1 MSTMTTQRII
11 VRTLVKKQLADL
23 ITPVSLFL
31 KVRDHYTQPVLLE
44 SNDFSSAEECFSF
57 IGLQSIA
64 SFMVKNEVITTQ
76 LPGEAAQIAEVVD
89 VNTVPQAL
97 QQFVQQ
103 FDVQQDTPFP
113 VFNGLFGHVS
123 FEGVQYFDTLEFD
136 PAKRKIDIP
145 EVRFSL
151 HRFIIAINH
160 FKNELYLLENL
171 LPGDVSEM
179 EKLEAL
185 LRSQKVP
192 THEFHLEGGESSNLT
207 DEEYMELVAIGK
219 KHCQLGDVFQIV
231 FSRQYSQHFKGD
243 EFNVYRVLRSINP
256 SPYLFYFDYGNYK
269 IFGSSP
275 EAQMIIRDGVAQVN
289 PIAGTYR
296 RSGDLAEDTR
306 RASALAADPKENAEH
321 IMLVDLARN
330 DLGRH
335 AVNVEVKKFK
345 EVHFYSHVIHLVS
358 NVHGELPHDA
368 NPVQIFGDT
377 FPAGT
382 LSGAPKYKAIELIKH
397 YENQNR
403 SFYGGSLG
411 YIGFN
416 GEINQAIVIRSFLS
430 LDNTLY
436 YQAGAGIVAA
446 SDEASELQEVNNK
459 LGALKKALSEAE
471 KI

>member
-1 MSTMTTQRII
+1 
-11 VRTLVKKQLADL
+11 V
-23 ITPVSLFL
+23 
-31 KVRDHYTQPVLLE
+31 
-44 SNDFSSAEECFSF
+44 
-57 IGLQSIA
+57 
-64 SFMVKNEVITTQ
+64 
-76 LPGEAAQIAEVVD
+76 
-89 VNTVPQAL
+89 
-97 QQFVQQ
+97 
-103 FDVQQDTPFP
+103 
-113 VFNGLFGHVS
+113 
-123 FEGVQYFDTLEFD
+123 
-136 PAKRKIDIP
+136 
-145 EVRFSL
+145 
-151 HRFIIAINH
+151 
-160 FKNELYLLENL
+160 
-171 LPGDVSEM
+171 
-179 EKLEAL
+179 
-185 LRSQKVP
+185 
-192 THEFHLEGGESSNLT
+192 
-207 DEEYMELVAIGK
+207 
-219 KHCQLGDVFQIV
+219 
-231 FSRQYSQHFKGD
+231 
-243 EFNVYRVLRSINP
+243 
-256 SPYLFYFDYGNYK
+256 
-269 IFGSSP
+269 
-275 EAQMIIRDGVAQVN
+275 
-289 PIAGTYR
+289 
-296 RSGDLAEDTR
+296 AEDTR

-358 NVHGELPHDA
+358 NVHGELPRDA

-459 LGALKKALSEAE
+459 LNALKKYDWPGNIRELENVIEHMFVMETSNLLSLASLPDSVLKTIGCSIPEAHDEVALRVSAQNEDYGDSSDEDLTDEDLLESPVAMSSEGLDFNAQKEAFE
-471 KI
+471 KEFIIKALKTFKGRINQTALHANIPKKTLLRKIEKYGINARDFVI